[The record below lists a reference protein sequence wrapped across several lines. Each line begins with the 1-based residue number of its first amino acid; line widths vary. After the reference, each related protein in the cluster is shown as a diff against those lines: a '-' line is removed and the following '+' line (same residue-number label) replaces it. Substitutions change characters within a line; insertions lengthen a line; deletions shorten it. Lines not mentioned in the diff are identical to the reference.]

1 MKETII
7 TDFLDY
13 DKNDSSPKKY
23 LELPTFDK
31 KFNFKKNIVFYKQW
45 NDYKKKIIDI
55 KINLKLL
62 LTQVQL
68 VYFIIHLPSIC
79 DGVLHIKKILVTST
93 IKYSASFLSL

>member
-13 DKNDSSPKKY
+13 DKNDSFPKKY

-45 NDYKKKIIDI
+45 NDYKKR
-55 KINLKLL
+55 
-62 LTQVQL
+62 
-68 VYFIIHLPSIC
+68 
-79 DGVLHIKKILVTST
+79 
-93 IKYSASFLSL
+93 